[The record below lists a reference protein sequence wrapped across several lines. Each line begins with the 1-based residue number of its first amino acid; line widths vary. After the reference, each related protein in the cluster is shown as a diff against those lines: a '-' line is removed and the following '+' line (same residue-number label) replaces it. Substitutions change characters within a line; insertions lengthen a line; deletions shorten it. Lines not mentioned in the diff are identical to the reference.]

1 MIRFS
6 AKYFKKIQM
15 SNDEVVQFYENAMR
29 DFSIAK
35 NDQYPEVR
43 FTYAYQA
50 LVKVGI
56 AMIAHVGQVKVKS
69 VPGHHVKLLEKL
81 SEILGD
87 ADILSLGNA
96 MRMKRNTDLYGGGEF
111 ISEKEADDYCKFV
124 EAIVKKTG
132 QRIKQADS

>member
-15 SNDEVVQFYENAMR
+15 SNDEVVQFYGNAMR
-29 DFSIAK
+29 DLSIAK

-43 FTYAYQA
+43 FTYSYQA
-50 LVKVGI
+50 LVKAGI
-56 AMIAHVGQVKVKS
+56 TLIAHVGQVKVKS

-81 SEILGD
+81 SEILVD

-96 MRMKRNTDLYGGGEF
+96 IRMKRNTDLYGGGEL
-111 ISEKEADDYCKFV
+111 ISEKEADDYCRFV
-124 EAIVKKTG
+124 EDVVKRVG
-132 QRIKQADS
+132 QRIKQAD